1 MIYEE
6 IVVTGKRYLSVSGEG
21 GDSME
26 VVSTQLEQNH
36 TCIFVSFSG
45 LKAKLADGARVVKE
59 PLLRVLLD
67 EQGELQEFSFVG
79 KVALLQSNFAARK
92 EGKPAPQLLKLKPP
106 SSMNAAAAGE
116 ELEYVITPMLSI
128 VQKDTAQG
136 YEYVLVHKEKEKA
149 ATVRRKMKRKKAE
162 TMKVTEQLLFI
173 VPKAREKES
182 GKGQEKAVKR
192 IMTRIARVDH
202 KKKQNN
208 IYVARDK
215 MKDTPIR
222 VLEMRLFE
230 ENAWLGTVS
239 LRFLGPGD
247 WKFPLPRA
255 EPGVSK

>member
-1 MIYEE
+1 
-6 IVVTGKRYLSVSGEG
+6 
-21 GDSME
+21 ME
-26 VVSTQLEQNH
+26 VVRTQLEQNH

-67 EQGELQEFSFVG
+67 EQGELQEFGFVG
-79 KVALLQSNFAARK
+79 KVTLLQSNFAAKK

-106 SSMNAAAAGE
+106 SLMNMEVAGE
-116 ELEYVITPMLSI
+116 ELECMITPMLSI
-128 VQKDTAQG
+128 VRRDTAQG
-136 YEYVLVHKEKEKA
+136 YEYMLVHKEKEQ

-173 VPKAREKES
+173 VPKTGEK
-182 GKGQEKAVKR
+182 GNRKGQGKAVKR

-208 IYVARDK
+208 IYVAREK
-215 MKDTPIR
+215 LKDTPIR
-222 VLEMRLFE
+222 VLKMRLFE

-239 LRFLGPGD
+239 LHFLGPGD
-247 WKFPLPRA
+247 WEFPLPRA
-255 EPGVSK
+255 EPRALK